1 MAYKT
6 SLGGEEA
13 RIVEAYNRGELEEVD
28 ADNQLKRLLRLGQ
41 RTTPSIEGYRAS
53 GEAVARATWQRTGN
67 RKKVLRERSAE
78 HGKRAKA
85 SKYGQA
91 AGKRNQYSSILA
103 KSVTAQRK
111 NQKGKAPGSD
121 AEYEERL
128 ATPGSAARFALAGQ
142 GPDNGLNRR
151 RHLTS
156 LTKVQSRDFLTALGY
171 DVKTPR
177 ALQRAEKSYINR
189 GKRGV
194 AAFNNNAESKGLNK
208 PYGPEVQ
215 SVDWLRGRPGSTP
228 GGAPGGAPGAPG
240 GAAGDP
246 ASGNLDAADGNLGI
260 PGGPVEPGEGLSAE
274 DEAAAATARIF
285 DPLEL
290 LETADVSQA
299 LARRGSRLR
308 QLTTRQKGMNAF
320 MEGLSKDREESN
332 TATLKQQMEANAR
345 REGVAGR
352 RESQAMAG
360 ATSALAQQGI
370 ISSDLRASLDAS
382 SRLGGKETRQRQ
394 QMIEDKNISEQ
405 RRELI
410 GLQAQRGQFEFD
422 TRTSIRDRNDA
433 LKQQTFQNTIATNAQ
448 NLARDQLGLQ
458 QQQVDFAEGQATA
471 GPSEEDKLSRGIL
484 QATLTNKQIA
494 NEREY
499 IAWMSEA
506 SGANAEEVLGTFER
520 VGTTSGAIYKG
531 AIEEVGRLEGFL
543 EGNQEGGVAGMD
555 PHDLAKKLANTI
567 DNFLQAQN
575 LGLSDPIVRG
585 VRNALLRGRFE
596 EWFLRDAG
604 FQVSNMGEIIPP
616 SDDNE

>member
-1 MAYKT
+1 MGAFSWATDWYTGSGGQDKLPKGDQDIVDMYNET
-6 SLGGEEA
+6 SIDKDQADKL
-13 RIVEAYNRGELEEVD
+13 LEM
-28 ADNQLKRLLRLGQ
+28 RSR
-41 RTTPSIEGYRAS
+41 PSIGTFQS
-53 GEAVARATWQRTGN
+53 GGHALGDPAWQN
-67 RKKVLRERSAE
+67 KKN
-78 HGKRAKA
+78 KK
-85 SKYGQA
+85 SKYGQS
-91 AGKRNQYSSILA
+91 GRSGGIA
-103 KSVTAQRK
+103 KSAGVERADTARESFVK
-111 NQKGKAPGSD
+111 TSWSKPGF
-121 AEYEERL
+121 
-128 ATPGSAARFALAGQ
+128 SARGALSGVGAGQ
-142 GPDNGLNRR
+142 GGGAGLNRR
-151 RHLTS
+151 RHMKGLTRD
-156 LTKVQSRDFLTALGY
+156 QSRSFLRDLGY
-171 DVKTPR
+171 NVDTER
-177 ALQRAEKSYINR
+177 ARRQAQLSYISR
-189 GKRGV
+189 GKKGKL
-194 AAFNNNAESKGLNK
+194 AFNKRAGETGLNSLENE
-208 PYGPEVQ
+208 GIQ
-215 SVDWLRGRPGSTP
+215 SADWRQRGRTGTIRGSTP
-228 GGAPGGAPGAPG
+228 GGAPGAPGAPG

-320 MEGLSKDREESN
+320 MERTSQAREASN
-332 TATLKQQMEANAR
+332 TATLNRQMEANAR

-471 GPSEEDKLSRGIL
+471 GPSEEDKLSLGIL
-484 QATLTNKQIA
+484 QATLTNKQIS

-506 SGANAEEVLGTFER
+506 SGANAEEVMGTFER